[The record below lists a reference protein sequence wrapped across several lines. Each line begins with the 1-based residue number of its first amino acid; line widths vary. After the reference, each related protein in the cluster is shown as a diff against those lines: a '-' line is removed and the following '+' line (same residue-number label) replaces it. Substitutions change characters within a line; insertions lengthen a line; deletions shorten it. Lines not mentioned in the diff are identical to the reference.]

1 MVSKAAKRR
10 EIVQDHR
17 IKARTGKAFAVKKG
31 DLIRLIDIDG
41 QQPIDFWAFKKQG
54 TALVEPC
61 EFLSCEHTKTTI
73 EKLFPE
79 RGDAAYT
86 NLRRP
91 IVAVLGGSSVD
102 QHDMQYAACDP
113 IRYKL
118 LGFKGKHANC
128 QDNLHKSLRTI
139 GAKLSFTPQPWNIFA
154 NFIVNKDRTIT
165 IKTPT
170 TKAGDDILLRAEMDA
185 WIVVSACP
193 QDMNDTC
200 GGKPTDIGVEVL
212 R

>member
-1 MVSKAAKRR
+1 MVSTAAKRQK
-10 EIVQDHR
+10 IVQDHR
-17 IKARTGKAFAVKKG
+17 VKAGTGKAFAVKKG
-31 DLIRLIDIDG
+31 DLIRLVDVEG
-41 QQPIDFWAFKKQG
+41 QQPIDFWAFKKRG
-54 TALVEPC
+54 GKLAEPC

-91 IVAVLGGSSVD
+91 IVTVLGGSSAD

-113 IRYKL
+113 ARYKL
-118 LGFKGKHANC
+118 LGLKGKHANC
-128 QDNLHKSLRTI
+128 QDNLHKALKTI
-139 GAKLSFTPQPWNIFA
+139 GAKLPFTPQPWNIFA
-154 NFIVNKDRTIT
+154 NFIINRDRTIT
-165 IKTPT
+165 ITAPL
-170 TKAGDDILLRAEMDA
+170 TKAGDDLLLRAEMDA

-200 GGKPTDIGVEVL
+200 GGRPTDIRVEVL